1 MFTIKQNES
10 QAFRWERLDCK
21 KYRFTS
27 KVESLAAFSIS
38 EITGNATYAFTQ
50 QFVKNNP
57 VDITL
62 PNDGVFKMA
71 LSFYLNTIKFELPTI
86 VDGSN
91 NPSTT
96 GEFQYNIVKLEGVN
110 NGQLYTVP
118 LAGYNYTNPLTFITD
133 LINYVNQ
140 NGGGIHILGYDM
152 DTAEITSSYLAVY
165 IYGLNI
171 SRLTVNSVSNQVSL
185 GVAVPEDQFEGEDAI
200 PIERQLVV
208 IEDLFFELCSIEA
221 CLSKLFVKAYC
232 KNAGGALND
241 YGPCGCDCED
251 ADGIKWIN
259 HLNWLTSAMMFALS
273 PMMKLRYGNIGFM
286 MPEAQ
291 FDLLQNDAKSII
303 GKILEY
309 VVPCGVCQEP
319 TDNINCKPCGQ

>member
-1 MFTIKQNES
+1 MFTITQNES
-10 QAFRWERLDCK
+10 QAFRWERLECK

-27 KVESLAAFSIS
+27 KVESVSAFSIL
-38 EITGNATYAFTQ
+38 EITGTQ
-50 QFVKNNP
+50 AYSFSQSLVKNNA

-62 PNDGVFKMA
+62 PNDGVFKMR
-71 LSFYLNTIKFELPTI
+71 LSFHLNTLRFELPTI

-91 NPSTT
+91 NPANA

-133 LINYVNQ
+133 LTNYVNQ
-140 NGGGIHILGYDM
+140 NGGGIYVLGYDE
-152 DTAEITSSYLAVY
+152 DAGEITSPYLAVF

-171 SRLTVNSVSNQVSL
+171 SRLTVNSSANQVSL
-185 GVAVPEDQFEGEDAI
+185 GILVPEDFYEGVDPL
-200 PIERQLVV
+200 PITRQLVV

-241 YGPCGCDCED
+241 HGPCGCDCED
-251 ADGIKWIN
+251 GDGLKWIN
-259 HLNWLTSAMMFALS
+259 HLNWLTSAMMFAMS
-273 PMMKLRYGNIGFM
+273 PAIKLRYGNIGFI
-286 MPEAQ
+286 MPTQELT
-291 FDLLQNDAKSII
+291 LLQNDSKSIF